1 MRRRPPKLVH
11 LKRKDRQEMQR
22 ILGDGRTEQRV
33 ARRCRVLLAME
44 KPDTVVDALTHQ
56 VRMTRTGVWYV
67 CRRYESAGLDAVYDT
82 PRPGR
87 PREIS
92 ELERVAI
99 QQLACCELNGLKLE
113 LTHWST
119 RSLTVMARERLHR
132 PQLAHS
138 TVSLILRDADL
149 KLHHSRYWITPTLDA
164 EFVRRAT
171 RILWL
176 YERVNWLLAHDEI
189 VIAIDEKPN
198 LQALER
204 ARATQPMRAGRSERQ
219 EFEYKRHGTV
229 NFLVVLILHD
239 GKMRACCLE
248 QNDSEH
254 LCRALPK
261 LLAPFRKWRRVH
273 LIWDGGPSHASSA
286 TRTFLRAYDDWLRV
300 LFMPPH
306 SEWLNQAELLLKS
319 FTTYYLRRGSWCG
332 RQELIDHLQDSVPE
346 YNRWFAHPINWKWTR
361 RDLRDW
367 VEWKTAGLG

>member
-1 MRRRPPKLVH
+1 MRRRPPKLVQ

-22 ILGDGRTEQRV
+22 LLGDGRTEQGV
-33 ARRCRVLLAME
+33 ARRCRILLAME
-44 KPDTVVDALTHQ
+44 KPDTGVEALTHQ
-56 VRMTRTGVWYV
+56 VHLTRTGVWYV
-67 CRRYESAGLDAVYDT
+67 CRRYEAAGLDAVYDT

-119 RSLTVMARERLHR
+119 RSLTIMARERLHR
-132 PQLAHS
+132 PHLAHS
-138 TVSLILRDADL
+138 TVSLILRDANL
-149 KLHHSRYWITPTLDA
+149 KLHHSRYWITPKLNA
-164 EFVRRAT
+164 EFIRRAT

-176 YERVNWLLAHDEI
+176 YERVNWLLAHDEV

-204 ARATQPMRAGRSERQ
+204 ARATHPMRLGQSERQ

-229 NFLVVLILHD
+229 NFLVVLILHS
-239 GKMRACCLE
+239 GKMQACCLE

-273 LIWDGGPSHASSA
+273 LIWDGGPSHASTA
-286 TRTFLRAYDDWLRV
+286 TRTFLRMYDDWLRV
-300 LFMPPH
+300 LFTPPH

-319 FTTYYLRRGSWCG
+319 FTTYYLQRGSWRD
-332 RQELIDHLQDSVPE
+332 RQELIDHFQDSVPE
-346 YNRWFAHPINWKWTR
+346 YNRWFAHPIHWKWTR
-361 RDLRDW
+361 RDLRNW
-367 VEWKTAGLG
+367 VEWKTAGLC